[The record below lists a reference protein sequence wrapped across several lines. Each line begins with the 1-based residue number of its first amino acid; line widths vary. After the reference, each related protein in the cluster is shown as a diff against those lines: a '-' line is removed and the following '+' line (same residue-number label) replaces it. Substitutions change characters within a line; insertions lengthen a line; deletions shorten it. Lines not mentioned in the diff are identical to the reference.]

1 MKQRTAIFLLALLL
15 SVSSCAQDSDVETA
29 TESSSQP
36 DETSSSETEPVA
48 LHDNLPADLDFEGR
62 ELRILS
68 SQSYSGYDASFHAEL
83 VYESDGD
90 VLNDAVY
97 ERNRTVM
104 ERFGITMTETAIPYQ
119 DALSQTRANISAGD
133 DAYDIISLVDRDA
146 LTLATEGMIYYMDE
160 LPHIDL
166 TREYWNQTLNES
178 MTICDRNVLAY
189 SDMVLTAY
197 DFTHMLAFNS
207 ELISELSLESP
218 YELVERGEWTLDR
231 FNEYIEAA
239 SMDLDGN
246 TVYDENDRYGFVS
259 LAKQIAPCFWVASDC
274 LSIEKDSDDLPVF
287 TMENERM
294 LNVLQRA
301 FDMTWNNNYWFVQ
314 PEGEYEVECEM
325 FAAGQALFCNTN
337 FGKLFGS
344 IFRDSSIDYGIIP
357 YPKYDEAQE
366 NYYSRVEGGNPY
378 VVPVTVGD
386 VEFAGAMLEA
396 LACESH
402 NIVLPAYYDT
412 ALKQKYTRDETS
424 AEILDMIMAG
434 RVYDFGDTFFC
445 NYVRDGFVF
454 RSFNN
459 GTPIAASTIA
469 SNAASVETAIAN
481 VVEAVT
487 AAD

>member
-1 MKQRTAIFLLALLL
+1 M
-15 SVSSCAQDSDVETA
+15 
-29 TESSSQP
+29 
-36 DETSSSETEPVA
+36 
-48 LHDNLPADLDFEGR
+48 
-62 ELRILS
+62 
-68 SQSYSGYDASFHAEL
+68 
-83 VYESDGD
+83 YESDGD
-90 VLNDAVY
+90 ILNDAIY

-178 MTICDRNVLAY
+178 MTICGRNVLAY

-357 YPKYDEAQE
+357 YPKYDENQDGYHTTILTTYTNFAL
-366 NYYSRVEGGNPY
+366 
-378 VVPVTVGD
+378 PVNCRQIDASCAV
-386 VEFAGAMLEA
+386 LEA
-396 LACESH
+396 LSSEFYRT
-402 NIVLPAYYDT
+402 VTPAYFET
-412 ALKQKYTRDETS
+412 ALKVKYSRDDESSQMFDLLRESASYSFGMVFTNALDLVDTNFKNAVNQKNENWS
-424 AEILDMIMAG
+424 SL
-434 RVYDFGDTFFC
+434 
-445 NYVRDGFVF
+445 
-454 RSFNN
+454 
-459 GTPIAASTIA
+459 IA
-469 SNAASVETAIAN
+469 SKKDKTLSLLEDILAIYEEMSN
-481 VVEAVT
+481 
-487 AAD
+487 